1 MKNKAN
7 NSGVVATAVI
17 AILLIAI
24 LSVLTFAVP
33 FTKVDQNVLLIV
45 YLCSVALFALEGGL
59 TIGLLFGKGNGNQK
73 VLGLPIVY
81 SGLIGTII
89 QLAVTIAFYVANAFV
104 SVPLWIPIVVEAVL
118 YCFVAIQLALGFFF
132 RARNEEYH
140 ENKANTGWMDSLRA
154 EIKILASSRKEGE
167 LGKAYEDLYDL
178 ARGSDPVG
186 NDKSFEVEK
195 KIDGLLTELKTARE
209 EGASEKEIGLVGDMT
224 ATLKE
229 RNALCK
235 LGK

>member
-1 MKNKAN
+1 MRSKTNR
-7 NSGVVATAVI
+7 SGIVATSI
-17 AILLIAI
+17 ITILLIAI

-33 FTKVDQNVLLIV
+33 FPKVDQSVLLVV
-45 YLCSVALFALEGGL
+45 YVCSVIIFALEGGL

-73 VLGLPIVY
+73 ILGLPIVY
-81 SGLIGTII
+81 SGFAAAVI
-89 QLAVTIAFYVANAFV
+89 QLIVTIAFYVANAFV
-104 SVPLWIPIVVEAVL
+104 LIPLWIPIVIEVLL

-140 ENKANTGWMDSLRA
+140 ENKANTEWMDSLRA
-154 EIKILASSRKEGE
+154 EIKILASSKKEGE

-186 NDKSFEVEK
+186 NGKSLEAEK
-195 KIDGLLTELKTARE
+195 KIDALLAELKAAHE
-209 EGASEKEIGLVGDMT
+209 EGASEKEIGLVNDVT
-224 ATLKE
+224 SALKE
-229 RNALCK
+229 RNTLCK

>member
-7 NSGVVATAVI
+7 NSGIVATSI
-17 AILLIAI
+17 ITILLIAI

-33 FTKVDQNVLLIV
+33 FPKVDRSVLLVV
-45 YLCSVALFALEGGL
+45 YVCSVIIFALEGGL

-73 VLGLPIVY
+73 ILGLPIVY
-81 SGLIGTII
+81 SGFASAVI
-89 QLAVTIAFYVANAFV
+89 QLIVTIAFYVANAFV
-104 SVPLWIPIVVEAVL
+104 LIPLWIPIVIEVLL
-118 YCFVAIQLALGFFF
+118 YCFAAIQLALGFFF

-140 ENKANTGWMDSLRA
+140 ENKANTEWMDSFRA
-154 EIKILASSRKEGE
+154 EIKILSSTKKEGE
-167 LGKAYEDLYDL
+167 LGKAYENLYDL

-186 NDKSFEVEK
+186 NGKSLETEK
-195 KIDGLLTELKTARE
+195 KVDALLAELKAAHE
-209 EGASEKEIGLVGDMT
+209 EGASEKEIGLVNDMT

-229 RNALCK
+229 RNSLCK